1 MRSLFLTAALAAVV
15 AVPFGSTPATQQV
28 AHADPANSGSFGPFL
43 LALEGLR
50 DGATEQQNAAIDA
63 ALAAYESSTAANVT
77 AELKLIAKMLKGLD
91 KAFKGN
97 ETYQTAADSF
107 VILHYTLRVGP
118 LGPQANLAALSGG
131 VGAVVSTSKAVLAKL
146 KALNLVKDGVTGD
159 ALDYQKNRAK
169 FRAKELAYAK
179 FCEGVIRRY
188 GN

>member
-15 AVPFGSTPATQQV
+15 AVPFSTSGTVQV
-28 AHADPANSGSFGPFL
+28 AHADPVNSGTFGPFL

-50 DGATEQQNAAIDA
+50 EGATEQQNAAIDA
-63 ALAAYESSTAANVT
+63 AVAAYGSSSAGNVT
-77 AELKLIAKMLKGLD
+77 AELKLISKMLKGLD

-97 ETYQTAADSF
+97 ETYTTAADSF

-118 LGPQANLAALSGG
+118 LGPQANLAALNGG

-169 FRAKELAYAK
+169 FRAKELVYAK

>member
-1 MRSLFLTAALAAVV
+1 MRRLFLTAALAAVV
-15 AVPFGSTPATQQV
+15 ALPVGTSSTEQV
-28 AHADPANSGSFGPFL
+28 AYADPANSGTFGPFL

-50 DGATEQQNAAIDA
+50 EGATEQQNAALDA
-63 ALAAYESSTAANVT
+63 ALAAYASSTTETVSG
-77 AELKLIAKMLKGLD
+77 ELKLISKMLKGLD

-97 ETYQTAADSF
+97 ETYQTAADSL

-118 LGPQANLAALSGG
+118 LGPQANLAALGGG

-159 ALDYQKNRAK
+159 LLDYQTNRAK
-169 FRAKELAYAK
+169 FRAKEIAYAK

-188 GN
+188 SR